1 MSLLIRVGPG
11 MKLVARV
18 VFRASEPLFVS
29 IVGPAGISF
38 SSLWPDGAKEIANPS
53 ADVWQFEVRASRHG
67 PIGSEVPVSVLFRTC
82 DVTLVGV
89 GSTSSPEAL
98 LTCSVVPN
106 Q

>member
-1 MSLLIRVGPG
+1 MRLLLRVEPG

-18 VFRASEPLFVS
+18 VFRGSEPLFVS

-38 SSLWPDGAKEIANPS
+38 SSLWPDGAKEIANVS
-53 ADVWQFEVRASRHG
+53 ADVWQLSVRASHHG

-82 DVTLVGV
+82 EVTLVAV
-89 GSTSSPEAL
+89 GSTSNPEAL